1 MVIAP
6 PSAQSGMKS
15 QTLPAERGGDQQT
28 GAADQTNGEH
38 RPGPDGVEHAP

>member
-15 QTLPAERGGDQQT
+15 QTLPANE
-28 GAADQTNGEH
+28 AAISSPVPPNQANGEH
-38 RPGPDGVEHAP
+38 RPGSDRVEHAP